1 MLEEYT
7 DGYGLQR
14 GTRCILACCKRGKA
28 CSKSD
33 RGIKKMGVRRSRFAG
48 VSSILAAGLIALG
61 VVPAANA
68 APVPPV
74 NDGDSVYIGQEYTSP
89 VEPGSAITFPIYT
102 LPVDLDNLGDPDF
115 WAYCLEQQ
123 ISARD
128 EGEGTVGPIG
138 SFEGTNYFATNTQSQ
153 AKVLW
158 VLANGYPS
166 LSLAD
171 LSADVGVTL
180 TYDEAISAMTTAI
193 WRFTEFPPN
202 PGNDVNH
209 YWVSANA
216 EAAYR
221 YLLAGAHESGGTTPA
236 SFETTVSVTPPAGA
250 QTADSLVGPFTVS
263 TNKPTASV
271 SVDPVVPITDSTGA
285 LINASA
291 VVDGQQIYLDLRGTA
306 IAGSATVTAA
316 ALGSSATGKVI
327 TVPDEDGGH
336 WQSMILVA
344 PAGSETT
351 ATASAQWAAAG
362 PAIGTT
368 LTVENDGGKVL
379 PWDGGDLIDT
389 VAYEGLEVGSTYVL
403 EGELFVKSTGLSSG
417 ITGSVE
423 FVPTTA
429 SGTVQVPFSVS
440 EGFAGEELVAFEEL
454 WNQSGAVPVIEA
466 QHKDLEDAAQ
476 TVSVGDVPAIAT
488 TLVDKADNDQVLAWQ
503 GGTVVDTISY
513 ENLTPGTTYR
523 VEGELMRKSD
533 GSSTGITAEAEF
545 TPVTANGTTT
555 VEFTVPAGYH
565 GVVLV
570 AFERLFVGDSAGPLA
585 VHEDINDAAQ
595 TVSVAPQPVAQQP
608 TVTPSSGPSLAGTGV
623 NPMLPVGLAALL
635 AITGVLAL
643 VIQRRRA
650 VTTDN

>member
-1 MLEEYT
+1 
-7 DGYGLQR
+7 
-14 GTRCILACCKRGKA
+14 
-28 CSKSD
+28 
-33 RGIKKMGVRRSRFAG
+33 MGVRRSRFAG
-48 VSSILAAGLIALG
+48 VSSLLVAGLISLA

-68 APVPPV
+68 APVPPI
-74 NDGDSVYIGQEYTSP
+74 NDGDSVYIGEEYTSP
-89 VEPGSAITFPIYT
+89 VEPGSAITFPIHA
-102 LPVDLDNLGDPDF
+102 LPVDPANLGDPDY

-128 EGEGTVGPIG
+128 EVEGTVGPIS

-250 QTADSLVGPFTVS
+250 QTANSLVGPFTVS

-285 LINASA
+285 LIDATA
-291 VVDGQQIYLDLRGTA
+291 VVNGQQIYLDLRGTA

-327 TVPDEDGGH
+327 TVPNEEGGH

-368 LTVENDGGKVL
+368 LTVANAGGKVL
-379 PWDGGDLIDT
+379 PWDGGDLVDA

-417 ITGSVE
+417 VTGSVE
-423 FVPTTA
+423 FVPTTE
-429 SGTVQVPFSVS
+429 SGTVQVSFSVPA
-440 EGFAGEELVAFEEL
+440 GFAGEELVAFEEL
-454 WNQSGAVPVIEA
+454 WNHSVGVPVIDAE
-466 QHKDLEDAAQ
+466 HKDIEDVAQ

-488 TLVDKADNDQVLAWQ
+488 TLVDKADNDKVLAWQ
-503 GGTVVDTISY
+503 GGTLVDTVSY
-513 ENLTPGTTYR
+513 ENLTPGESYR
-523 VEGELMRKSD
+523 IEGDLMRKAD
-533 GSSTGITAEAEF
+533 GTFTGIIADAVF
-545 TPVTANGTTT
+545 TPSAASGTIA
-555 VEFTVPAGYH
+555 VEFIVPAGH
-565 GVVLV
+565 AGEVLV
-570 AFERLFVGDSAGPLA
+570 AFERLYVGESAEPLA
-585 VHEDINDAAQ
+585 THEDINDAAQ
-595 TVSVAPQPVAQQP
+595 TVSVAQRPA
-608 TVTPSSGPSLAGTGV
+608 VTPPSSGASLAGTGV
-623 NPMLPVGLAALL
+623 NPMLPAGLAALL
-635 AITGVLAL
+635 AVAGLVALA
-643 VIQRRRA
+643 VQRRRA
-650 VTTDN
+650 